1 MLLPTTNLDR
11 LLGDKTA
18 KSLAKNLGLRTVGD
32 LLQHYPR
39 RYSSRGELTPISEI
53 PIGESLTIIADVVDV
68 YERRMKGKAGSIL
81 EVKITDGHG
90 FVTATFFNQAWR
102 AQKLKT
108 GVRGLWAGKIGSYNG
123 KLQLSHPDYELFG
136 DEIEDDVAKAW
147 AELPIPIYPASSTC
161 TTWMLQRAIKVILDV
176 LEPIQDEV
184 PKELLTKH
192 ELLNLEDAIRKIHQP
207 ANMADWQ
214 AARDTLRYHE
224 AFLLQAAL
232 LKRRTENKHQQCA
245 VRVAK
250 ENGNLTKFDKAL
262 PFTLTNGQ
270 VVVGNEIATDLAS
283 GHPMNRLLQG
293 EVGSGKTLVAVRAM
307 LSVADS
313 GGQSALL
320 APTEVLAAQHFRSI
334 ANTLGPELAK
344 QLGLTLLTGQL
355 NTADRKSAM
364 LAMVSGKAQIIVGT
378 HALIADKVEFVDLGL
393 IVIDEQHRFGVE
405 QREALRL
412 KGKQPPHVLT
422 MTATPIPRT
431 LAVTVFGD
439 LDVSV
444 LTELPQGR
452 QAITSHV
459 VTDDEPQLVARVWQR
474 VAEEIGLGRQA
485 FVVCPRIDDADD
497 GTDLLL
503 TGGIPDEQEFVEGEE
518 LIPPEPKRPLA
529 AALSVTEA
537 LKSNPALKNLK
548 IAVLHGRQS
557 SEEKSDVMARFT
569 SKEIDVLV
577 STTVIEVGVDIP
589 NATTM
594 VILDADRFGVSQL
607 HQLRGRVGRGG
618 LPGLCLMLT
627 SAEEGSLALERV
639 KAVAETTDGF
649 KLSEID
655 LELRREGDVLG
666 ASQSGGKS
674 SLKLLRVL
682 KDSALI
688 QEVRTEV
695 AQIFELDPTLEKH
708 PLVAETLIQLD
719 KERQDFLAKA

>member
-1 MLLPTTNLDR
+1 
-11 LLGDKTA
+11 
-18 KSLAKNLGLRTVGD
+18 
-32 LLQHYPR
+32 
-39 RYSSRGELTPISEI
+39 
-53 PIGESLTIIADVVDV
+53 
-68 YERRMKGKAGSIL
+68 
-81 EVKITDGHG
+81 
-90 FVTATFFNQAWR
+90 
-102 AQKLKT
+102 
-108 GVRGLWAGKIGSYNG
+108 
-123 KLQLSHPDYELFG
+123 
-136 DEIEDDVAKAW
+136 
-147 AELPIPIYPASSTC
+147 
-161 TTWMLQRAIKVILDV
+161 
-176 LEPIQDEV
+176 
-184 PKELLTKH
+184 
-192 ELLNLEDAIRKIHQP
+192 
-207 ANMADWQ
+207 
-214 AARDTLRYHE
+214 
-224 AFLLQAAL
+224 
-232 LKRRTENKHQQCA
+232 
-245 VRVAK
+245 
-250 ENGNLTKFDKAL
+250 
-262 PFTLTNGQ
+262 
-270 VVVGNEIATDLAS
+270 
-283 GHPMNRLLQG
+283 
-293 EVGSGKTLVAVRAM
+293 M

-334 ANTLGPELAK
+334 EKTLGPDLSK
-344 QLGLTLLTGQL
+344 TLGLTLLTGQL

-364 LAMVSGKAQIIVGT
+364 LAMVSGKAQIIIGT
-378 HALIADKVEFVDLGL
+378 HALIADKVEFFDLGL

-444 LTELPQGR
+444 LSELPQGR
-452 QAITSHV
+452 QAISSHLI
-459 VTDDEPQLVARVWQR
+459 TDDQPQLVARVWQR
-474 VAEEIGLGRQA
+474 VAEEVGLGRQA

-518 LIPPEPKRPLA
+518 LAPPKPKRPLA

-537 LKSNPALKNLK
+537 LKSNPVLKDLK
-548 IAVLHGRQS
+548 IEVLHGRQS

-569 SKEIDVLV
+569 NKEIDVLV
-577 STTVIEVGVDIP
+577 STTVIEVGVDVP

-655 LELRREGDVLG
+655 LELRGEGDVLG

-695 AQIFELDPTLEKH
+695 AEIFSTDPTLEKH
-708 PLVAETLIQLD
+708 PLLAETLVQLD
-719 KERQDFLAKA
+719 KQRQDFLAKA